1 MKLYLYIFFT
11 FICFV
16 TVAQP
21 PAEETLTNE
30 TIIQL
35 TKAGLD
41 KDVIKSKINT
51 SKCNFTTTTAD
62 LISLSKNKVNGE
74 VINLMIKKENSV
86 KNNPASTPIDI
97 EKFNGL
103 KYGVY
108 LYDTAIGKY
117 VEIKPSLVL
126 DKNSAEFEDRI
137 SSGLDKL
144 FSSKE
149 FASIKGLSAS
159 TKFYSYKPLLFFVFD
174 TTATAPKRGNIGWEN
189 ITSPNDFFLIKM
201 STTKNNRE
209 FGLGKNSTT
218 GTEIAVSDKIKI
230 PFSTRKLRKG
240 VFMVYPTD
248 PILKGEYCFAF
259 VSAFKF
265 TGTNRKLYDFSIR

>member
-1 MKLYLYIFFT
+1 MKLFIL
-11 FICFV
+11 ICF
-16 TVAQP
+16 TSLSLFGFGQP

-30 TIIQL
+30 IIIQL
-35 TKAGLD
+35 SKAGLD
-41 KDVIKSKINT
+41 KDVIKSKINL
-51 SKCNFTTTTAD
+51 SKCNFSTTTAD
-62 LISLSKNKVNGE
+62 LINLNKNKVHGE

-86 KNNPASTPIDI
+86 KNNPASTPIDV

-117 VEIKPSLVL
+117 IEIKPLLVL
-126 DKNSAEFEDRI
+126 DKNSAYFEDRL

-149 FASIKGLSAS
+149 FASIKGLSS
-159 TKFYSYKPLLFFVFD
+159 TNKFYTYKPLLFFVFD

-189 ITSPNDFFLIKM
+189 VTSPNDFFLIKM
-201 STTKNNRE
+201 NTTKNNRE

-218 GTEIAVSDKIKI
+218 GTEIAVNDKIKI

-265 TGTNRKLYDFSIR
+265 TGTNRKLYDFSVR